1 MSSAPVNV
9 FEWPC
14 RVMLR
19 CVPGTEWL
27 AAKCRMKDCPLA
39 GSPFECPFQ
48 KPCAAG
54 QEEDWDAVSV
64 QEGEEEDNGQSS

>member
-14 RVMLR
+14 RVTLR
-19 CVPGTEWL
+19 CVPGTDWL

-48 KPCAAG
+48 KPCPSVTGA
-54 QEEDWDAVSV
+54 DWETVSTYI
-64 QEGEEEDNGQSS
+64 EEEDNGQSS